1 LETELREQVVAAN
14 LQKKVFFVGEVS
26 DEDVVTHLRVC
37 DIFVLPSIFQSG
49 TFGIVQLE
57 AMACGKPVVCTEL
70 GTGTSFVNQ
79 HERTGLV
86 VQPNDS
92 HALSQAINYLLA
104 NPEIRER
111 YGQAGRERMEK
122 YFTKEAMINSVIAT
136 YHK

>member
-26 DEDVVTHLRVC
+26 DKEVVTHLRAC
-37 DIFVLPSIFQSG
+37 DIFVLPSIFQSEA
-49 TFGIVQLE
+49 FGIVQLE

-92 HALSQAINYLLA
+92 DALSQAINYLLA

-122 YFTKEAMINSVIAT
+122 YFTKEAMIDSVIAT